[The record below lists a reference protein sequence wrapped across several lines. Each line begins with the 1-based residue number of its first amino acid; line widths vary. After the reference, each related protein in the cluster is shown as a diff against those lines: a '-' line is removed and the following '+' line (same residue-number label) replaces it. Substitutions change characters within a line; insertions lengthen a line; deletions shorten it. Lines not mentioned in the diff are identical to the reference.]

1 MEWTI
6 QTVAEATGI
15 SSRTLRHYDQIN
27 LLVPSGTT
35 SGGMRTYD
43 QTSLVR
49 LQRILLL
56 RGIGMGLARIAEV
69 LDGTTDDAEALRGHR
84 EQLIRE
90 RDRITDQLAAVDAT
104 IAAIANKETLMPNDM
119 FNGFDHSKYDAEVR
133 ERWGDDAAD
142 RSNNWWN
149 SLGADGQQDFR
160 KQVDELNSAWD
171 AVIVS
176 GAEPESDAAQK
187 VAAQH
192 VDWMGSAWAGSA
204 PDACTLKGIA
214 DMYVA
219 DERFAANYN
228 RASADG
234 PQFVRDALHHW
245 VDQNM
250 GA

>member
-6 QTVAEATGI
+6 QEVAEATGI

-43 QTSLVR
+43 QQRLVR

-56 RGIGMGLARIAEV
+56 RGTGMGLARIADV

-84 EQLIRE
+84 EQLLLE
-90 RDRITDQLAAVDAT
+90 RNRITDQLAAVDAT
-104 IAAIANKETLMPNDM
+104 IAAITNKETLMPNDM
-119 FNGFDHSKYDAEVR
+119 FNGFDHNKYDAEVR

-142 RSNNWWN
+142 RSQNWWN
-149 SLGADGQQDFR
+149 GLTVDEKQDFR
-160 KQVDELNSAWD
+160 KQVDDLNDAWD
-171 AVIVS
+171 AVITS
-176 GAEPESDAAQK
+176 GEAPDSEAAQA

-192 VDWMGSAWAGSA
+192 VAWMSSAWAGSA
-204 PDACTLKGIA
+204 PDACTLKGIS

-228 RASADG
+228 RASDEG
-234 PQFVRDALHHW
+234 PQFVRDALHRYA
-245 VDQNM
+245 DTSM
-250 GA
+250 